1 MCFSMLQRLQMP
13 RNMKDFNTG
22 VQGRVLGHN
31 VGDRLSSF
39 IIFYSAHCDSM
50 HHDHEAAALDAC
62 SASYSSYPYG
72 VLL

>member
-1 MCFSMLQRLQMP
+1 
-13 RNMKDFNTG
+13 
-22 VQGRVLGHN
+22 LGHN